1 MDWPTAPVLHK
12 VQWDVWDG
20 LVGPPVRDHWGGG
33 PRRWGGPVLSKW
45 LGRDR
50 NISSVVPSCATECS
64 RLRACRVGSSGRGGI
79 RLAAAS
85 TPFSGA
91 SSVFTRALIGVPGEG
106 LACSGGGGRGGDGGG
121 ENSPRPR
128 AGPHSRSPGPLV
140 TLRATVAIPERT
152 GNTRPTSLR
161 GLARTSAV
169 HRIPTPAGVRITDS
183 PRTIPLAVYLP
194 HPVRQGS
201 GRSAV

>member
-1 MDWPTAPVLHK
+1 MEWPTAPVLHK
-12 VQWDVWDG
+12 VQWDMWDG

-45 LGRDR
+45 PGRDR

-106 LACSGGGGRGGDGGG
+106 LGCSGGGGRVGMGVGRT
-121 ENSPRPR
+121 PRVPGQVPT
-128 AGPHSRSPGPLV
+128 AGPPVPSSLSVPLSRFRNVL
-140 TLRATVAIPERT
+140 ATRDRRVSAA
-152 GNTRPTSLR
+152 SA
-161 GLARTSAV
+161 GLWA
-169 HRIPTPAGVRITDS
+169 
-183 PRTIPLAVYLP
+183 LCQ
-194 HPVRQGS
+194 RQ
-201 GRSAV
+201 RHQ